1 MIDYKSVIKMNEN
14 EVFNMYF
21 GIIEDPRC
29 EVNVIHPLI
38 DILKLVMIAILCGM
52 DELDKIIDYGEN
64 KKEFLEKE
72 FDIKLIPSKPTL
84 TRVIAMISP
93 KWLSLSIVCILNT
106 LIKNKAKQIML
117 DGKVI
122 KSTDAIRAIETI
134 MNTVTAYTDT
144 GISLGQITVDS
155 KSNEIPAVRE
165 LIEMLNI
172 EGMVV
177 TADAVHCQKETAETI
192 IENKGDYV
200 LQLKANQGNFYKD
213 VYAMFDDKYMS
224 EADKECEYEIFIT
237 TEKSHGRIEKR
248 TCYVLNE
255 LEFFTDY
262 IAEWKG
268 LKKIFAVK
276 REIERN
282 GKKTT
287 EISCYLSSKNTTA
300 EKLLSY
306 TRKHWE
312 IESMHHILDVTYD
325 EDRCK
330 LLTQRA
336 QENLNIFRKMGV
348 SIHKNYLK
356 EKKQTVKSSM
366 FNCLLNDNLLLEVI
380 GNTTNCNIR

>member
-1 MIDYKSVIKMNEN
+1 MNNN
-14 EVFNMYF
+14 EIFNMYF

-29 EVNVIHPLI
+29 EVNVIHPLVN
-38 DILKLVMIAILCGM
+38 ILKLVMIAVLCGM
-52 DELDKIIDYGEN
+52 DELDKIIDYGKN
-64 KKEFLEKE
+64 KKDFLEKE
-72 FDIKLIPSKPTL
+72 FDIELIPSKSTL
-84 TRVIAMISP
+84 TRILAIINP

-106 LIKNKAKQIML
+106 LIKNKPTQIML
-117 DGKVI
+117 DGKAI
-122 KSTDAIRAIETI
+122 KSTDAIRTIETM
-134 MNTVTAYTDT
+134 MNIVTAYTDT
-144 GISLGQITVDS
+144 GICLGQKTVSS

-172 EGMVV
+172 EGLVV
-177 TADAVHCQKETAETI
+177 TADAMHCQKETAETI
-192 IENKGDYV
+192 IKNKGDYV
-200 LQLKANQGNFYKD
+200 LQLKANQGRFYED
-213 VYAMFDDKYMS
+213 VYAMFDDKYIN
-224 EADKECEYEIFIT
+224 EADKDCEYEIFST
-237 TEKSHGRIEKR
+237 LEKSHGRIEKR

-262 IAEWKG
+262 LAEWKG

-276 REIERN
+276 REVEKN
-282 GKKTT
+282 QEKTT

-300 EKLLSY
+300 ETLLSY

-336 QENLNIFRKMGV
+336 QENVNIFRKMGI
-348 SIHKNYLK
+348 SIHKNHLNN
-356 EKKQTVKSSM
+356 KKQTVKSSM

-380 GNTTNCNIR
+380 GNITKL

>member
-1 MIDYKSVIKMNEN
+1 MSNNDIFD
-14 EVFNMYF
+14 MYF

-29 EVNVIHPLI
+29 EVNVIHPLV
-38 DILKLVMIAILCGM
+38 DILKLVMVAVLCGM

-64 KKEFLEKE
+64 KKEFLREE
-72 FDIKLIPSKPTL
+72 FNIKLIPSKATL
-84 TRVIAMISP
+84 TRVMALVSP

-106 LIKNKAKQIML
+106 LIKNKPEQIML

-122 KSTDAIRAIETI
+122 KSTDAIKTI
-134 MNTVTAYTDT
+134 KTMMNIVTAYTDT

-155 KSNEIPAVRE
+155 KSNEIPAVRD
-165 LIEMLNI
+165 LVEMLNI

-177 TADAVHCQKETAETI
+177 TADAMHCQKETAEI
-192 IENKGDYV
+192 IMKNKGDYV

-213 VYAMFDDKYMS
+213 VYAMFDDKYMD
-224 EADKECEYEIFIT
+224 EVDTDCEYETYSTI
-237 TEKSHGRIEKR
+237 EKSHGRIEKR

-268 LKKIFAVK
+268 LKKIFAIK
-276 REIERN
+276 REVEKN
-282 GKKTT
+282 GEKTT
-287 EISCYLSSKNTTA
+287 EISCYLSSKNATA
-300 EKLLSY
+300 EKLMSY
-306 TRKHWE
+306 TRKHWK

-325 EDRCK
+325 EDNCR

-348 SIHKNYLK
+348 SIHKNNMK
-356 EKKQTVKSSM
+356 NKKQTIKSSM
-366 FNCLLNDNLLLEVI
+366 FNCLLNDAHLIELLQI
-380 GNTTNCNIR
+380 CNN

>member
-1 MIDYKSVIKMNEN
+1 MSNNEI
-14 EVFNMYF
+14 FDMYF

-38 DILKLVMIAILCGM
+38 DILKLVMVAILCGM

-64 KKEFLEKE
+64 KKDFLREEFN
-72 FDIKLIPSKPTL
+72 IKLIPSKATL
-84 TRVIAMISP
+84 TRVMAMVNP

-106 LIKNKAKQIML
+106 LIKNKPEQIML
-117 DGKVI
+117 DGKAI
-122 KSTDAIRAIETI
+122 KSTDAIRTI
-134 MNTVTAYTDT
+134 KTMMNIVTAYTDT

-155 KSNEIPAVRE
+155 KSNEIPAVRD
-165 LIEMLNI
+165 LVEMLNI

-177 TADAVHCQKETAETI
+177 TADAMHCQKETAEI
-192 IENKGDYV
+192 IVKNKGDYV

-213 VYAMFDDKYMS
+213 VYAMFDDKYMD
-224 EADKECEYEIFIT
+224 EVDTDCEYETYSTI
-237 TEKSHGRIEKR
+237 EKSHGRIEKR

-262 IAEWKG
+262 ISEWKG
-268 LKKIFAVK
+268 LKKIFAIK
-276 REIERN
+276 REVEKN
-282 GKKTT
+282 GEKTT

-300 EKLLSY
+300 EKLMSY

-312 IESMHHILDVTYD
+312 IESMHHVLDVTYD
-325 EDRCK
+325 EDNCR

-348 SIHKNYLK
+348 SIHKNNLK
-356 EKKQTVKSSM
+356 NKKQTIKSSM
-366 FNCLLNDNLLLEVI
+366 FNCLLNDGYLIELLQI
-380 GNTTNCNIR
+380 CNNR

>member
-1 MIDYKSVIKMNEN
+1 MSEN

-21 GIIEDPRC
+21 GIIEDHRC
-29 EVNVIHPLI
+29 EVNVVHPLV

-64 KKEFLEKE
+64 KKEFLKKE
-72 FDIKLIPSKPTL
+72 FNIKLIPSKSTL
-84 TRVIAMISP
+84 TRVIATINP

-106 LIKNKAKQIML
+106 LIKNNPSQIML
-117 DGKVI
+117 DGKAI
-122 KSTDAIRAIETI
+122 KSTDAIKTIETM
-134 MNTVTAYTDT
+134 MNIVTAYTDT

-165 LIEMLNI
+165 LIKMLNI
-172 EGMVV
+172 EGMVI
-177 TADAVHCQKETAETI
+177 TADAMHCQKETAETI
-192 IENKGDYV
+192 IKNKGDYV

-213 VYAMFDDKYMS
+213 VYAMFDDKYMN
-224 EADKECEYEIFIT
+224 EADKDCEYETF
-237 TEKSHGRIEKR
+237 S
-248 TCYVLNE
+248 
-255 LEFFTDY
+255 
-262 IAEWKG
+262 
-268 LKKIFAVK
+268 
-276 REIERN
+276 
-282 GKKTT
+282 TT

-300 EKLLSY
+300 ENLLSY

-336 QENLNIFRKMGV
+336 QENLNIFRKTGI

-356 EKKQTVKSSM
+356 EKKQTVKSNM

-380 GNTTNCNIR
+380 GNITNCNNR

>member
-1 MIDYKSVIKMNEN
+1 MKVNNNEI
-14 EVFNMYF
+14 FDMYF

-29 EVNVIHPLI
+29 EVNVVHPLV
-38 DILKLVMIAILCGM
+38 DILKLVMVAILCGM
-52 DELDKIIDYGEN
+52 DELDKIIDYGKN

-72 FDIKLIPSKPTL
+72 FNIKLIPSKSTL
-84 TRVIAMISP
+84 TRILSIINP

-106 LIKNKAKQIML
+106 LIKSNPSQIML

-122 KSTDAIRAIETI
+122 KSTDAIRTIETM
-134 MNTVTAYTDT
+134 MNIVTAYTDT
-144 GISLGQITVDS
+144 GICLGQKTVSS

-172 EGMVV
+172 EGLVV
-177 TADAVHCQKETAETI
+177 TADAMHCQKETAETI
-192 IENKGDYV
+192 IKNKGDYV
-200 LQLKANQGNFYKD
+200 LQLKANQGRFYED
-213 VYAMFDDKYMS
+213 VYAMFDDKYMD
-224 EADKECEYEIFIT
+224 EADKDCEYEIFST

-262 IAEWKG
+262 LVEWKE

-276 REIERN
+276 REIEKD
-282 GKKTT
+282 GKKTE

-300 EKLLSY
+300 ENLLSY

-312 IESMHHILDVTYD
+312 IESMHHILDVTYN

-336 QENLNIFRKMGV
+336 QENVNIFRKMGI
-348 SIHKNYLK
+348 SIHKNHLK
-356 EKKQTVKSSM
+356 NKKQTVKSSM

-380 GNTTNCNIR
+380 GNVT